1 MNEKF
6 EKIAESLTEKKLQR
20 TANSLKE
27 KYKPTVSKELER
39 ANRFAYE
46 LYFKN
51 FQSESMKVCEI
62 LEEENFTGNHNLWT
76 WIQSALFLKCWILW
90 KSDKESN
97 REKIENII
105 ETVKSTIE
113 FGNDET
119 IKKISRRARDRRLN
133 GSLLHYNKIED
144 SIKENDKEGE
154 LSWRIGQ
161 FKELLFIYFLG
172 GSEEFS
178 IERVLRELDENEV
191 IIKRLML

>member
-1 MNEKF
+1 MNKKF
-6 EKIAESLTEKKLQR
+6 EKIAESLTEKRLQI

-46 LYFKN
+46 LYFRN
-51 FQSESMKVCEI
+51 YQSESVGICEI

-90 KSDKESN
+90 KSNKESN
-97 REKIENII
+97 RKKIENII
-105 ETVKSTIE
+105 EIVNSTIE

-119 IKKISRRARDRRLN
+119 IKKISKRVRDRRLN
-133 GSLLHYNKIED
+133 GSSLNHNEIEN
-144 SIKENDKEGE
+144 SIRANDKERE

-172 GSEEFS
+172 GSEEFPV
-178 IERVLRELDENEV
+178 ERALRELDENEV
-191 IIKRLML
+191 IIRQLMI